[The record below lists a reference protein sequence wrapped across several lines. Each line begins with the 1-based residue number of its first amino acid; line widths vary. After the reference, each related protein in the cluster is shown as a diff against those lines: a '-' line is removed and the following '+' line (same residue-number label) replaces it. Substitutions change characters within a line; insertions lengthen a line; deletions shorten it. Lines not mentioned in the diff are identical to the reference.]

1 VTVISR
7 HETGVGVKA
16 GHSSRNPS
24 LGRSVS
30 VLKEYGVTKV
40 YQGSL
45 KKGDDLVPAL
55 TAILKE
61 AKISVGAITGIGAV
75 TGAELGYFNKQT
87 KAYEKIHIRE
97 NLEIV
102 SLKGNISTK
111 DNEAFPHLHA
121 VLSKKDFS
129 VVGGHLF
136 AGTVY
141 AFEFEILVFAGKPFA
156 RKFDEAT
163 GLYLWKE

>member
-1 VTVISR
+1 M
-7 HETGVGVKA
+7 
-16 GHSSRNPS
+16 
-24 LGRSVS
+24 
-30 VLKEYGVTKV
+30 LKEYGIAKV
-40 YQGSL
+40 FQGSL
-45 KKGDDLVPAL
+45 KKGDDLIPAL

-61 AKISVGAITGIGAV
+61 TKISAGVITGIGAV
-75 TGAELGYFNKQT
+75 TEADLGYFNAQT
-87 KAYEKIHIRE
+87 KSYEKTRIKE

-111 DNEAFPHLHA
+111 DNEVFPHLHA

-136 AGTVY
+136 AGIVY
-141 AFEFEILVFAGKPFA
+141 AFEFEILVLAGKPFT

-163 GLYLWKE
+163 GLFLWKE

>member
-1 VTVISR
+1 M
-7 HETGVGVKA
+7 
-16 GHSSRNPS
+16 
-24 LGRSVS
+24 
-30 VLKEYGVTKV
+30 LKEFGVAKV
-40 YQGSL
+40 FQGSL
-45 KKGDDLVPAL
+45 EKGDDLIPAL

-61 AKISVGAITGIGAV
+61 AKISAGAITGIGAV
-75 TGAELGYFNKQT
+75 TGAELGYFNGQT
-87 KAYEKIHIRE
+87 KSYEKIHVQE

-111 DNEAFPHLHA
+111 NKEIFPHLHA

-136 AGTVY
+136 AGIVY
-141 AFEFEILVFAGKPFA
+141 AFEFEILVLAGKPFT

-163 GLYLWKE
+163 GLFLWKE